1 MTSSRP
7 TPLDLPATV
16 QWIEHHLDDPLSVE
30 VIAEISGLSPY
41 HFSRLFSARMGRG
54 VMAHVRGRRLVRA
67 AQRLADDPALR
78 LIDLAAD
85 CGFDSQEAFTRAF
98 SRTFGVAPG
107 RFRRGFNVTP
117 IEGQYPMTM
126 PETDVT
132 VTQLPDLVVLEAFT
146 VAGPQRRFDESNK
159 AEIPQ
164 LWSQM
169 LGALPFPGQAPEWTT
184 YGVVWNVDRAEGYF
198 DYLAGVGVEAGVALP
213 AGFSA
218 LKIPGGRYA
227 VFRITLNGGA
237 VHPQLKSAMA
247 RIWGELVPA
256 AGLKVA
262 EGPDFE
268 RYDSEFAPTMK
279 GAVIDFYLPVEV

>member
-1 MTSSRP
+1 MTTLRSA
-7 TPLDLPATV
+7 PLDLPATV
-16 QWIEHHLDDPLSVE
+16 QWIEHHLDTPLSVE
-30 VIAEISGLSPY
+30 VIAEVAGLSPY

-67 AQRLADDPALR
+67 AQRLATDPELR
-78 LIDLAAD
+78 LIDLAVD

-107 RFRRGFNVTP
+107 RFRRGFSVTP

-132 VTQLPDLVVLEAFT
+132 LTQLPELATLEAFT
-146 VAGPQRRFDESNK
+146 VAGPQRRFDEGNK

-169 LGALPFPGQAPEWTT
+169 MGALPFAGQAPEWTT
-184 YGVVWNVDRAEGYF
+184 YGVVWNVDRAEGHF
-198 DYLAGVGVEAGVALP
+198 DYLAGVGVADEATLP

-218 LKIPGGRYA
+218 LRIPAGHYA
-227 VFRITLNGGA
+227 VFRITLNGGP
-237 VHPQLKSAMA
+237 VHQQLKSAMA

-256 AGLKVA
+256 AGLNVA
-262 EGPDFE
+262 GGQTSSAMTANSPQ
-268 RYDSEFAPTMK
+268 R
-279 GAVIDFYLPVEV
+279 

>member
-1 MTSSRP
+1 MTTPRNQ
-7 TPLDLPATV
+7 PLDLVATV
-16 QWIEHHLDDPLSVE
+16 QWIEQHLDDAVSVE
-30 VIAEISGLSPY
+30 VIADIAGLSPY

-67 AQRLADDPALR
+67 AQRLISDPAPR
-78 LIDLAAD
+78 LIDLAFD

-98 SRTFGVAPG
+98 SRMFGVAPG
-107 RFRRGFNVTP
+107 RFRRGFDLTP

-132 VTQLPDLVVLEAFT
+132 VTQLPELAVLDAFT

-169 LGALPFPGQAPEWTT
+169 MGALPFPGQVPDWTT
-184 YGVVWNVDRAEGYF
+184 YGVVWNVDRAEGHF
-198 DYLAGVGVEAGVALP
+198 DYMAGVGVAEGAEPP
-213 AGFSA
+213 AGFFA
-218 LKIPGGRYA
+218 LRIPAGRYA
-227 VFRITLNGGA
+227 VFRITLSGGP
-237 VHPQLKSAMA
+237 VHQQLKGAMA
-247 RIWGELVPA
+247 KIWGELVPA
-256 AGLKVA
+256 AGLTVA

-268 RYDSEFAPTMK
+268 RYDSEFAPTK
-279 GAVIDFYLPVEV
+279 SGAVIDFYLPVKG